1 MITVMKTG
9 FLDSD
14 KFENTG
20 LEPMTSG
27 SQNCKNYPNLQTG
40 SGLMNYSQNDANFM
54 MLTVRC
60 LHSIFISLS

>member
-1 MITVMKTG
+1 MITVLKTE

-14 KFENTG
+14 KFKNTG

-27 SQNCKNYPNLQTG
+27 SQICRNYPSRQTG
-40 SGLMNYSQNDANFM
+40 SGLINYSQNGANFM

-60 LHSIFISLS
+60 LHFLFNII